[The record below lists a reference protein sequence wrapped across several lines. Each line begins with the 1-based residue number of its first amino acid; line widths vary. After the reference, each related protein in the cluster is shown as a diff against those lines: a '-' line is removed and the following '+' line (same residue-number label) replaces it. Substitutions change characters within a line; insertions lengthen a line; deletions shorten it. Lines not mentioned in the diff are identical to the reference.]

1 MQKAIAACGHLGACA
16 DENDRRF
23 TPAVKTIRHGEL
35 TLPVFLF
42 QLVDGVEKDH
52 EAVPF
57 FFVHHIQSVSSPD
70 VRRRKTCYVTPS
82 STSTAY

>member
-1 MQKAIAACGHLGACA
+1 MRKAIAACGHLGACA

-57 FFVHHIQSVSSPD
+57 FF
-70 VRRRKTCYVTPS
+70 CPS
-82 STSTAY
+82 HPVGLLAGCSAS